1 MEIYNFF
8 NNNMQKKNHKLKLF
22 DLKNV
27 SDIFWSKP
35 VLTGAYFLSTV
46 NMEILYLLSSWW

>member
-27 SDIFWSKP
+27 SDIF
-35 VLTGAYFLSTV
+35 
-46 NMEILYLLSSWW
+46 